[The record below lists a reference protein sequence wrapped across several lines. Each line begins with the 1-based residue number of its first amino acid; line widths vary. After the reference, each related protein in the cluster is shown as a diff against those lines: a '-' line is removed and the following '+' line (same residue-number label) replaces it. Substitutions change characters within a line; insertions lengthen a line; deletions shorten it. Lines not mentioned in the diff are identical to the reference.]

1 MSQIETRQHLLID
14 ADDTLWENNIYFEQA
29 FDEFVAFLGHSS
41 MSPAQVRVM
50 LDEIELANIR
60 IHGYGAANFARNLA
74 QCFEHLAERPIDARD
89 LRTVRSFAERILE
102 QPIELIE
109 GVEAT
114 LAYLSSRHDLTLFTK
129 GHLEEQRLKIDR
141 SGLGPYFGHTAIVR
155 EKNTEAYAT
164 LARDRA
170 LDTARTWMVGN
181 SPKSDINPALAAGF
195 KAVYVPH
202 PRTWGLEREE
212 IQNVAERL
220 VIVERFAD
228 LRNYF

>member
-164 LARDRA
+164 LARI
-170 LDTARTWMVGN
+170 ARSIPRVPGWSAIARNRISTPL
-181 SPKSDINPALAAGF
+181 SPLASRLFMSRIPVRGASSGKKSKTSLSAS
-195 KAVYVPH
+195 
-202 PRTWGLEREE
+202 
-212 IQNVAERL
+212 
-220 VIVERFAD
+220 
-228 LRNYF
+228 